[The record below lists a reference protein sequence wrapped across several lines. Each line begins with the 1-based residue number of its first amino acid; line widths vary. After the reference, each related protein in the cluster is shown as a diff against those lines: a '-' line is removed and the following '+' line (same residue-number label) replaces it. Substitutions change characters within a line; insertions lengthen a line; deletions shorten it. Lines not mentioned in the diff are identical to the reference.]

1 MVDELYLSEKDL
13 SLFGEVIASFHTIT
27 DLDEMLATIFLK
39 IRSIFD
45 IEGSSIALHDPA
57 NKEFYFFRTV
67 EVNKEP

>member
-39 IRSIFD
+39 NLR
-45 IEGSSIALHDPA
+45 H
-57 NKEFYFFRTV
+57 
-67 EVNKEP
+67 